1 MTSRKRQPKTSS
13 TQMGR
18 VLILLEE
25 MREQNHATIEA
36 VFSSEQRTNRR
47 LEEIELKL
55 TRRLDVLEVA
65 VRMNSD
71 EIRKN
76 SEDIKKNSEDIK
88 KNSEDIK
95 KNSEDIERMSREI
108 REMRGML
115 ERKADHAAL
124 VALEQRVSALEK
136 RVGL

>member
-76 SEDIKKNSEDIK
+76 SEDIKKNSEDI
-88 KNSEDIK
+88 
-95 KNSEDIERMSREI
+95 ERMSREI

>member
-76 SEDIKKNSEDIK
+76 SEDIKRNSEDIRKNSEDIK
-88 KNSEDIK
+88 KNSEGHQ
-95 KNSEDIERMSREI
+95 E
-108 REMRGML
+108 
-115 ERKADHAAL
+115 
-124 VALEQRVSALEK
+124 EQRGHQEEQ
-136 RVGL
+136 RGH

>member
-76 SEDIKKNSEDIK
+76 SEDIKRNSEDIRKNSEDIQ
-88 KNSEDIK
+88 
-95 KNSEDIERMSREI
+95 RMSQEI
-108 REMRGML
+108 REMRGVL